1 MGNRVQAQLELEQET
16 AKFMGTVSGTGLDN
30 S

>member
-16 AKFMGTVSGTGLDN
+16 TKFMWTMSGMGLDN